1 MKKMLS
7 FGSKHF
13 CRMKL
18 IPFLF
23 LILTVNISYSQNKT
37 PFIFRIQ
44 DKQSIKHLRHYLKH
58 DTLIQTSNAI
68 IHVSYNQDSLKP
80 YLLLLHGMGANGR
93 SNWYNQIKPLSDKF
107 NLIIPDLIYYGES
120 TSDSKD
126 YSVEFQAQQINET
139 IEKIGIKQ
147 KINIAGFSYGGL
159 TTAMFNELYHH
170 KISKIIIID
179 GPVKYFSSH
188 SADSLARVAGV
199 ESMKQIIAPSNL
211 KEFDAMQVAV
221 MSSPFP
227 IGKRMKK
234 KMIHY
239 FFKPHKAI
247 RDAQIDYMITHQS
260 KYQNLNYN
268 LDITPTLLIW
278 GEKDGV
284 VPASVGRNLHK
295 AFNKT
300 TQLIIYP
307 NAKHDAHFSY
317 TKEVNQAI
325 TDFLKN

>member
-1 MKKMLS
+1 MK
-7 FGSKHF
+7 
-13 CRMKL
+13 R
-18 IPFLF
+18 IAFLF
-23 LILTVNISYSQNKT
+23 FILTVSSSYSQNKT
-37 PFIFRIQ
+37 PIIFRLQ
-44 DKQSIKHLRHYLKH
+44 DKHSIKHIRHYLRH
-58 DTLIQTSNAI
+58 DTLIETSHAI
-68 IHVSYNQDSLKP
+68 IHISYNKDTLKP

-93 SNWYNQIKPLSDKF
+93 SNWYNQIKPLSNEF

-120 TSDSKD
+120 TSNSKD
-126 YSVEFQAQQINET
+126 YSVEFQVQQINEA
-139 IEKIGIKQ
+139 IEKIGINQ

-159 TTAMFNELYHH
+159 TSAMFNELYHH
-170 KISKIIIID
+170 KISKMIIID
-179 GPVKYFSSH
+179 GPVKFFSSH

-227 IGKRMKK
+227 IGKGMKK
-234 KMIHY
+234 KMIKH
-239 FFKPHKAI
+239 FFKPHKTI
-247 RDAQIDYMITHQS
+247 RDAQIDDMITHQT

-268 LDITPTLLIW
+268 LDNTPTLLIW
-278 GEKDGV
+278 GGKDGV
-284 VPASVGRNLHK
+284 VPESVGTNLHK
-295 AFNKT
+295 VFSKT